1 MHLNWV
7 VGRSFSRLQKLRDS
21 LTSVCSWCVDVI
33 LHQCMEGA
41 STLIV
46 LLENKTTPCSLS
58 HLWLETHCRALC
70 RVHSTGGVITS
81 IYLSLYQTSPWCL
94 SLIPLLSFTW
104 AEQHLWGVEKVLP
117 AQNISINSL
126 ENCVGPGWAHVPL
139 PLLGLGLLFCSAQ
152 GKVVLRKI
160 FELCW

>member
-1 MHLNWV
+1 MSQCPPNPDASLNWV
-7 VGRSFSRLQKLRDS
+7 VSRSFSRLQKLRDS

-33 LHQCMEGA
+33 LHQRMKGA

-70 RVHSTGGVITS
+70 RVHTTGEVF

-104 AEQHLWGVEKVLP
+104 RDVEKVLP

-126 ENCVGPGWAHVPL
+126 EHCVGPG
-139 PLLGLGLLFCSAQ
+139 
-152 GKVVLRKI
+152 
-160 FELCW
+160 